1 MISIQFSDAY
11 ERRFLLEND
20 GMQFQQTTDCEGE
33 NDINCFRPGFSAR
46 FRSVTFPLPQITLLM
61 KKFTYNWE
69 LVTKHLY

>member
-46 FRSVTFPLPQITLLM
+46 FRSVTFPPTADYVADEKVQLQLRTC
-61 KKFTYNWE
+61 
-69 LVTKHLY
+69 H